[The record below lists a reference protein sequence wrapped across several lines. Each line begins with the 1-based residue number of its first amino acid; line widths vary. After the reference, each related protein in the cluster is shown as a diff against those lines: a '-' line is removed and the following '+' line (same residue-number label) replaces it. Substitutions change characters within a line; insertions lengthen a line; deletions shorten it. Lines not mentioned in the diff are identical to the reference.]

1 MIILPRWIE
10 VNVALNKTTVND
22 DGEGLRY
29 NLKPFLDVHITAY
42 LLLVDILKIR
52 TKRATLILIMSAT
65 FLQKTLFAKFFIVLL
80 NSFLIAIL
88 GKTNITML
96 KGTVT
101 TKALKTI
108 FLSIVIRNIA
118 FDIIEKTVGIK
129 YDILRKFIAVENHC
143 KTQKRNILKYN
154 KNTRIDIA
162 IIKRY
167 KLSWQENENLRRD
180 SLNRIWLCN
189 AMKQKDCA
197 QENGKL
203 EISNGFF

>member
-1 MIILPRWIE
+1 M
-10 VNVALNKTTVND
+10 
-22 DGEGLRY
+22 
-29 NLKPFLDVHITAY
+29 KPFLDVHITAY

-65 FLQKTLFAKFFIVLL
+65 FLQKTLFAKFFIVFIEL
-80 NSFLIAIL
+80 FLIAIL
-88 GKTNITML
+88 GKTNSTML

-167 KLSWQENENLRRD
+167 KLS
-180 SLNRIWLCN
+180 
-189 AMKQKDCA
+189 
-197 QENGKL
+197 
-203 EISNGFF
+203 

>member
-10 VNVALNKTTVND
+10 VNIALNKTTANA

-52 TKRATLILIMSAT
+52 TKRATFILIMSAT

-88 GKTNITML
+88 GKTNSTML

-101 TKALKTI
+101 TKALKTV

-167 KLSWQENENLRRD
+167 KLSWQENEHLRRD

>member
-10 VNVALNKTTVND
+10 VNIALNKTTANA

-88 GKTNITML
+88 GKTNCTML

-101 TKALKTI
+101 TKALKTV

-167 KLSWQENENLRRD
+167 KFSWQENENLRRD

>member
-10 VNVALNKTTVND
+10 VNIALNKTTANA

-65 FLQKTLFAKFFIVLL
+65 FLQKTLFAKFFIV
-80 NSFLIAIL
+80 FILIAIL
-88 GKTNITML
+88 GKTNSTML

-129 YDILRKFIAVENHC
+129 NDILRKFIAVENHC

>member
-1 MIILPRWIE
+1 M
-10 VNVALNKTTVND
+10 
-22 DGEGLRY
+22 
-29 NLKPFLDVHITAY
+29 F
-42 LLLVDILKIR
+42 
-52 TKRATLILIMSAT
+52 
-65 FLQKTLFAKFFIVLL
+65 LL

-88 GKTNITML
+88 GKTNCTML

>member
-10 VNVALNKTTVND
+10 VNIALNKTTANA

-65 FLQKTLFAKFFIVLL
+65 FLQKTLFAKFFIVFIEL
-80 NSFLIAIL
+80 FLIAIL
-88 GKTNITML
+88 GKTNSTML

>member
-10 VNVALNKTTVND
+10 VNIALNKTTANA

-65 FLQKTLFAKFFIVLL
+65 FLQKTLFAKFFIVL
-80 NSFLIAIL
+80 
-88 GKTNITML
+88 GKTNSTML

>member
-10 VNVALNKTTVND
+10 VNVALNKTTANA

-88 GKTNITML
+88 GKTNSTML

-101 TKALKTI
+101 TKALKTV

-129 YDILRKFIAVENHC
+129 NDILRKFIAVENHC

>member
-10 VNVALNKTTVND
+10 VNVALNKTTANA

-88 GKTNITML
+88 GKTNCTML

-101 TKALKTI
+101 TKALKTV

-203 EISNGFF
+203 EIRNGFF

>member
-1 MIILPRWIE
+1 
-10 VNVALNKTTVND
+10 
-22 DGEGLRY
+22 
-29 NLKPFLDVHITAY
+29 
-42 LLLVDILKIR
+42 
-52 TKRATLILIMSAT
+52 MSAT
-65 FLQKTLFAKFFIVLL
+65 FLQKTLFAKFFIVFIELFSNCNTRENQL
-80 NSFLIAIL
+80 HDAERNR
-88 GKTNITML
+88 NDQ
-96 KGTVT
+96 
-101 TKALKTI
+101 
-108 FLSIVIRNIA
+108 SIVLRNIA

-129 YDILRKFIAVENHC
+129 YDILRKFIAVENRC

-197 QENGKL
+197 QQNGKL

>member
-1 MIILPRWIE
+1 
-10 VNVALNKTTVND
+10 
-22 DGEGLRY
+22 
-29 NLKPFLDVHITAY
+29 
-42 LLLVDILKIR
+42 
-52 TKRATLILIMSAT
+52 
-65 FLQKTLFAKFFIVLL
+65 
-80 NSFLIAIL
+80 
-88 GKTNITML
+88 ML

-129 YDILRKFIAVENHC
+129 NDILRKFIAVENQC

-167 KLSWQENENLRRD
+167 KFSWQENENLRRD

>member
-10 VNVALNKTTVND
+10 VNIALNKTTANA

-65 FLQKTLFAKFFIVLL
+65 FLQKTLFAKFSLFLL

-88 GKTNITML
+88 GKTNSTML

-197 QENGKL
+197 QQNGKL